1 MICTEIAPGLRH
13 RRLLSPHLLDT
24 RWHSAHLVGVC
35 GSGMKALAEY
45 LIDLGWTV
53 TGSDLQPPSPALQA
67 MQRRGL
73 RIHQGHS
80 DGFLPRDV
88 DVVVYSPAVGPQNPE
103 RRLAERLEI
112 RQMSYSEML
121 GHLMQGRAGV
131 CVAGTH
137 GKSTTTAMTAWLLQ
151 HAGLSPSAVIGAE
164 LVDGGISGWA
174 GQGPHFVVE
183 SCEYQRNF
191 LNLSPQLAAILGVEP
206 DHFDCYS
213 DLSELK
219 ASFAE
224 FAERVPADGL
234 VLARGDCP
242 SAVVAAKHSP
252 ARVETFSLDPAVEAD
267 WWAADLRQ
275 TERGTRFRIFHQ
287 GGFFA
292 EVSLAV
298 PGEHNV
304 ANALAAAA
312 LAHHAGVDA
321 EAVREGLAEFR
332 GLRRRFEVVG
342 SWRGVT
348 LIDDYAHHPTS
359 VRATLL
365 TARAQF
371 GRRRLWCVFQPHQAS
386 RTRHLMHEFAES
398 LAAADRV
405 LLVPVYMAREE
416 PSDEAGRLSRALAD
430 HATHNGTGARFVSS
444 LDQAIATLEDEAL
457 PGDVVITMGAGDITR
472 IPHEFTG
479 RVQRHSGEKQAAR
492 STDLA
497 ESGRDG

>member
-1 MICTEIAPGLRH
+1 MICTEIAPSLRH
-13 RRLLSPHLLDT
+13 RRLLSSDRPDT

-45 LIDLGWTV
+45 LIDLGWSV
-53 TGSDLQPPSPALQA
+53 TGSDLQPPSLALQA

-73 RIHQGHS
+73 RIHQGHN
-80 DGFLPRDV
+80 DGFVPRDV

-121 GHLMQGRAGV
+121 GHLMQGRVGV

-137 GKSTTTAMTAWLLQ
+137 GKSTTTAMTAWCLQ
-151 HAGLSPSAVIGAE
+151 YAGLSPSAVIGAE
-164 LVDGGISGWA
+164 LVDSGVSGWA

-191 LNLSPQLAAILGVEP
+191 LNLSPRFAAILGIEL
-206 DHFDCYS
+206 DHFDCYG

-224 FAERVPADGL
+224 FAERVAADGL
-234 VLARGDCP
+234 VLVRGDCP

-252 ARVETFSLDPAVEAD
+252 ARVESFSLDPAVGAD
-267 WWAADLRQ
+267 WWAADFRQ
-275 TERGTRFRIFHQ
+275 TQGGTRFRIFYQ

-298 PGEHNV
+298 PGRHNV

-312 LAHHAGVDA
+312 LAHHAGVDP
-321 EAVREGLAEFR
+321 EAVREGLAAFR
-332 GLRRRFEVVG
+332 GLRRRFQIVG

-359 VRATLL
+359 VRAILR

-386 RTRHLMHEFAES
+386 RTRHLMQQFAES
-398 LAAADRV
+398 LASADRV
-405 LLVPVYMAREE
+405 ILVPVYMAREA
-416 PSDEAGRLSRALAD
+416 PSDEAETLSRALTDDVAK
-430 HATHNGTGARFVSS
+430 NGSDARFVSS
-444 LDQAIATLEDEAL
+444 LDQVVTTLEDEAL

-479 RVQRHSGEKQAAR
+479 RVRRHSEEKHTAR
-492 STDLA
+492 SADLA
-497 ESGRDG
+497 ESRWAG